1 MAIGRISGPMLL
13 PVLDR
18 QGIDLEFGT
27 GVNTLTKLDFTNY
40 TVQVG
45 GGSQPGTFRM
55 DVSGNLAAGNVIL
68 QNGALITTQQLNQTL
83 TLQANGVANVTVIN
97 ANVISGRVDGTVVG
111 GLDPRP
117 GTFTFLNA
125 NVLGTFATANITNLR
140 SNLIPFTAANNN
152 VLIDN
157 PTLRFFDSN
166 NALIVANLSVLES
179 QTFTTLDAGNLIIR
193 QANPTSLTFV
203 AANNWIIT
211 SPNLFYTTSNNLVHV
226 GNIRLTVPNTNQL
239 LYLDGLDERKVKG
252 SPFLR
257 FDGTNM
263 QANGITTLGNVVLR
277 FDNASNKP
285 LITTAGANED
295 LVITPSGTGSIDVDN
310 NLIRNLGSPLVGSDA
325 ATKQYVD
332 SLIVISTASDKSI
345 FQFDSQVTVSD
356 DNLTAANV
364 VFIINGVEQGRVES
378 SKWTIQDLIIRNN
391 VLETDAGALEIKPF
405 NNDRVIIDTPYT
417 LRLPSGNIG
426 QRPAPGSEQTGDFRF
441 NSELSTIEWYDG
453 STWENPANSTVTSQ
467 TITPDGTS
475 SNFTLSQISTTD
487 SVLVNFNGVIQR
499 PSTTYSVAGNII
511 TFTTVPL
518 TTDII
523 EVRFLNGATALATNP
538 IVVDKP
544 FSNVG
549 VTTTTID
556 SWSVLQYIGAKYTY
570 TARTSAGNNVEMGE
584 LKVIHDNF
592 TAANTTLTSTFFTSS
607 FVSKTGNSCVT
618 WSTQVSAPGILSL
631 RATGT
636 HADMNVKWHAMYF
649 TDPDVI

>member
-13 PVLDR
+13 PALDR
-18 QGIDLEFGT
+18 QGIDLEFFSGT
-27 GVNTLTKLDFTNY
+27 GTLTKLDFTNY
-40 TVQVG
+40 TVQVL
-45 GGSQPGTFRM
+45 GGSQPGIFRM
-55 DVSGNLAAGNVIL
+55 DVSGNLAAGNIIL

-125 NVLGTFATANITNLR
+125 NVLGTFATANINNLHAR
-140 SNLIPFTAANNN
+140 GVPFTAANNN

-157 PTLRFFDSN
+157 PTFQFFEGN
-166 NALIVANLSVLES
+166 NALLVSNLTVLEA

-193 QANPTSLTFV
+193 DANPTSITYI
-203 AANNWIIT
+203 AANNWVVT
-211 SPNLFYTTSNNLVHV
+211 SPNLFYTAGNNLVHT
-226 GNIRLTVPNTNQL
+226 GNLRLTSPNTGQL
-239 LYLDGLDERKVKG
+239 LYLDATDERKLKG

-257 FDGTNM
+257 FDGINM
-263 QANGITTLGNVVLR
+263 LANGITTLGNIVLR
-277 FDNASNKP
+277 FDNSSNKP

-332 SLIVISTASDKSI
+332 SLITISTASTRSI

-356 DNLTAANV
+356 DNLTAANI
-364 VFIINGVEQGRVES
+364 VFVLNGVEQGRVDS
-378 SKWTIQDLIIRNN
+378 GQWTLQDLVIRNN
-391 VLETDAGALEIKPF
+391 VLETDAGALEIKPK
-405 NNDRVIIDTPYT
+405 NNDRVVIDTPFT
-417 LRLPSGNIG
+417 LRLPSGNVA
-426 QRPAPGSEQTGDFRF
+426 QRPSPGTELVGDFRF
-441 NSELSTIEWYDG
+441 NSDLSTIEWYDG
-453 STWENPANSTVTSQ
+453 TAWENPANSTVTSQ

-475 SNFTLSQISTTD
+475 SNFTLSQTSTTD

-499 PSTTYSVAGNII
+499 PSTTYSVAGDII

-518 TTDII
+518 ATDII

-549 VTTTTID
+549 VTTTTVD

-592 TAANTTLTSTFFTSS
+592 TAANTSLTSTFFTSS
-607 FVSKTGNSCVT
+607 FVSKNGNSCVT
-618 WSTQVSAPGILSL
+618 WSTTVSAPGVLSL

-636 HADMNVKWHAMYF
+636 HADMNIKWHAMYF